1 MIRMEGPSFCFNSY
15 DIGLPHYR
23 MWKSIVGPDAMT
35 PSQLAM
41 EIFSANLWSLQTFKS
56 SFQNIILNTHGFDGG
71 LWIGGIWDWD
81 HKYRK
86 AMHTNDLA
94 VFGMLKPYNVGT
106 IWIVSCE
113 IAESEKGQSFCQALA
128 NVAGTQV
135 IGSDSSQEVTTWQ
148 GMELASVWFY
158 NYIDDFEGT
167 VYSFT
172 PAGGMR
178 KGIDPEKDVWTVK
191 ESRW

>member
-1 MIRMEGPSFCFNSY
+1 MIRLEVPSFCFNSY

-23 MWKSIVGPDAMT
+23 MWRSIVGDDGMT
-35 PSQLAM
+35 PSQLAG
-41 EIFSANLWSLQTFKS
+41 EIDKANQAALQTFKTS
-56 SFQNIILNTHGFDGG
+56 LQNIILNTHGFDGG

-81 HKYRK
+81 HKDRK
-86 AMHTNDLA
+86 AMHKDDLG
-94 VFGMLKPYNVGT
+94 VFGILKPHNVGT
-106 IWIVSCE
+106 IWIVAYD
-113 IAESEKGQSFCQALA
+113 IAESAKGQSFCQTLA
-128 NVAGTQV
+128 NVVGTQV
-135 IGSDSSQEVTTWQ
+135 IASDTSQEVTTWQ
-148 GMELASVWFY
+148 GIELASVWFY

-178 KGIDPEKDVWTVK
+178 KGIDPEKDVWTVQ